1 MLSSFEKDPR
11 YGHLYEHNS
20 AFRQL
25 TNEHKELK
33 REVEKLKKA
42 VYLGPDLEN
51 KMHVL
56 KKQKLDIKDR
66 LEAMLDEVPR

>member
-1 MLSSFEKDPR
+1 MLSSLEQDPR
-11 YGHLYEHNS
+11 FAHLYEHNS

-42 VYLGPDLEN
+42 AYLGPELEN

-66 LEAMLDEVPR
+66 LDAMLDEVPR

>member
-1 MLSSFEKDPR
+1 MLSSIEQDSRFA
-11 YGHLYEHNS
+11 HLYEHNS

-25 TNEHKELK
+25 SNEHKEIK

-42 VYLGPDLEN
+42 IYLGPEMEN
-51 KMHVL
+51 KLHIL

-66 LEAMLDEVPR
+66 LESMLDEIPR

>member
-11 YGHLYEHNS
+11 FAHLYEHNS

-25 TNEHKELK
+25 THEHKDLK

-42 VYLGPDLEN
+42 TYLGAEMEN
-51 KMHVL
+51 KMHIL

>member
-1 MLSSFEKDPR
+1 MLSSLERDPR
-11 YGHLYEHNS
+11 FAHLYEHNS

-25 TNEHKELK
+25 TTEHKELK

-42 VYLGPDLEN
+42 VYLGPDMES

-56 KKQKLDIKDR
+56 KKRKLDIKDR
-66 LEAMLDEVPR
+66 LESMLDEMPR

>member
-1 MLSSFEKDPR
+1 MLSSLEQDPR
-11 YGHLYEHNS
+11 FAHLYEHNS

-33 REVEKLKKA
+33 REVEKMKKA

-66 LEAMLDEVPR
+66 LESMLDEVPR